1 MFWKCNDEKLR
12 SSFIKIFTHMSF
24 SQLKQVLRL
33 LFKEKRIT
41 IINIIGLSVSLAC
54 ALFMLLWVQH
64 ELSFDRFHEDFDR
77 LYRVEEDQYYS
88 NAEPYHV
95 NVTPFVSGPVWKDE
109 VPEIEEQCRLAFRG
123 GHLFTEGDNKF
134 FEDGIVVVDSSFF
147 DMFTFEFKYGNK
159 EGVLR
164 EPNTMVMVEE
174 VATKFFGDADPVGRT
189 IQVNQDLIFTIS
201 AVIENP
207 PSNSIM
213 GFKILFPWNY
223 LSLEDRNND
232 NWGSNS
238 IMTCVKLQEGAV
250 DTLVNRK
257 ITEVTNIYKENNTI
271 DYMVAPFSKIHLHS
285 YFGFGRSPGAIL
297 YVYIF
302 GAIAFFV
309 LLIACINFM
318 NLSTARSSIR
328 AKEIGL
334 RKVNGASRM
343 HLVRQYLAESFVQ
356 TLISVV
362 MGFLLVLAL
371 LNKFNQ
377 ISGKDIE
384 PAGLFALQFLLGTL
398 AVLVL
403 TTLLAGSYPALYLSA
418 LKPLRAIREQT
429 DQRTGSGLLRKILVV
444 FQFTLAVILI
454 TGAMVA
460 TRQLTYMRSADLGY
474 NKHNLVHINLR
485 GNLNQ
490 EYETLKQT
498 FMEHPGVLNA
508 TASMQAPYRIGS
520 NSSGINWEGKD
531 PEQDVLVSFTGVHH
545 NFTESMG
552 ITLRSGRDFSE
563 DYPSDMYDMD
573 TLANWIINATLAD
586 IIGKEEIVGMN
597 LTFMGIQGQ
606 IVGVMED
613 YHFKPLGNEIEPMAL
628 APLPVEM
635 LMHMV
640 VRLAPDKPQEALSFM
655 QEKWEEILPQYPF
668 DYTYVD
674 EAIDNM
680 YRGEERMS
688 ILLKIFTV
696 VAMIIAALG
705 LFALASFTAQ
715 RRTKEIGIR
724 KSMGALEHQITLMM
738 IRDFS
743 LYVLISLVIALPAVW
758 FIANRW
764 LKEFS
769 FRIELKPDLFI
780 YTALV
785 TTIVAILTVL
795 YHAFRSA
802 RLNPVLALRY
812 E

>member
-1 MFWKCNDEKLR
+1 MASNK
-12 SSFIKIFTHMSF
+12 
-24 SQLKQVLRL
+24 LKQSLRI
-33 LFKEKRIT
+33 LFKERRIT
-41 IINIIGLSVSLAC
+41 LINIAGLSISLTC

-64 ELSFDRFHEDFDR
+64 ELSYDRFHTDFEQ

-109 VPEIEEQCRLAFRG
+109 VPEIEEQCRLSFRG
-123 GHLFTEGDNKF
+123 GHLFTEGENKF

-147 DMFTFEFKYGNK
+147 DMFTFEFKFGNK
-159 EGVLR
+159 HSVLR
-164 EPNTMVMVEE
+164 EPNTMVITEE
-174 VATKFFGDADPVGRT
+174 LSTKYFGDADPVGRT
-189 IQVNQDLIFTIS
+189 IEVNQDLIFTVS
-201 AVIENP
+201 GVVNDP

-213 GFKILFPWNY
+213 GFKVLFPWNY

-232 NWGSNS
+232 SWGSNS

-250 DTLVNRK
+250 DSVVNRK

-271 DYMVAPFSKIHLHS
+271 DYMVAPFSKIHLYS
-285 YFGFGRSPGAIL
+285 YFGFGRSPGAIM

-343 HLVRQYLAESFVQ
+343 HLVRQYLTESFVQ

-362 MGFLLVLAL
+362 VAFLLVLAL
-371 LNKFNQ
+371 LNKFNH

-384 PAGLFALQFLLGTL
+384 PAGLFAIQFLLGIL
-398 AVLVL
+398 GVLVI

-418 LKPLRAIREQT
+418 LRPVRAIREQS

-444 FQFTLAVILI
+444 FQFSLAVILI
-454 TGAMVA
+454 TGALVA
-460 TRQLTYMRSADLGY
+460 TRQLTFMRGAELGY
-474 NKHNLVHINLR
+474 NKHNLLHIPLR

-490 EYETLKQT
+490 EYETLKQS

-520 NSSGINWEGKD
+520 NSSGIDWEGKD
-531 PEQDVLVSFTGVHH
+531 PELDVLVSYTGVHY
-545 NFTESMG
+545 NFIETMG
-552 ITLRSGRDFSE
+552 ITLQGGRDFS
-563 DYPSDMYDMD
+563 DSFPGDMYHSD
-573 TLANWIINATLAD
+573 TLVNFIINTTLAD
-586 IIGKEEIVGMN
+586 IIGKEETVGMD
-597 LTFMGIQGQ
+597 LSFMGLHGQ
-606 IVGVMED
+606 VVGVMED

-628 APLPVEM
+628 APLPLEM

-640 VRLAPDKPQEALSFM
+640 VRLAPEQAQQALAFIN
-655 QEKWEEILPQYPF
+655 EKWEEMLPQYPF
-668 DYTYVD
+668 DYTYVE

-680 YRGEERMS
+680 YRGEEKMA

-696 VAMIIAALG
+696 VAMIIASLG

-715 RRTKEIGIR
+715 RRIKEIGIR
-724 KSMGALEHQITLMM
+724 KSMGAMEGQITLMM
-738 IRDFS
+738 IKDFS
-743 LYVLISLVIALPAVW
+743 LYVLISLLIALPAVW

-769 FRIELKPDLFI
+769 YRIELKPDLFVL
-780 YTALV
+780 TALV
-785 TTIVAILTVL
+785 TATVAILTVL
-795 YHAFRSA
+795 YHAFRTA
-802 RLNPVLALRY
+802 RINPVLALRY

>member
-1 MFWKCNDEKLR
+1 
-12 SSFIKIFTHMSF
+12 MSLNN
-24 SQLKQVLRL
+24 LKRLLRL
-33 LFKEKRIT
+33 LFKERRIT
-41 IINIIGLSVSLAC
+41 IINITGLSVSLAC

-64 ELSFDRFHEDFDR
+64 ELSYDRFHTNFDR

-109 VPEIEEQCRLAFRG
+109 VPEIEEQCRLAYRG
-123 GHLFTEGDNKF
+123 GHLFTEGENKF
-134 FEDGIVVVDSSFF
+134 FEDGIVVTDSSFF
-147 DMFTFEFKYGNK
+147 DMFTFEFIFGNK

-164 EPNTMVMVEE
+164 EPNTMVITEE
-174 VATKFFGDADPVGRT
+174 LATKYFGDTDPVGRS
-189 IQVNQDLIFTIS
+189 IQVNQDLHFTVS
-201 AVIENP
+201 AVIEDP
-207 PSNSIM
+207 PSNTIL
-213 GFKILFPWNY
+213 GFKVLFPWNY
-223 LSLEDRNND
+223 LSLEDRNSD
-232 NWGSNS
+232 SWGTNS
-238 IMTCVKLQEGAV
+238 IQTLVKLQEGAV
-250 DTLVNRK
+250 DSIVSRK
-257 ITEVTNIYKENNTI
+257 ITEVTNIYKEDNTI
-271 DYMVAPFSKIHLHS
+271 DYMVAPFSRIHLHS
-285 YFGFGRSPGAIL
+285 YFGFGRSPGAIM

-343 HLVRQYLAESFVQ
+343 HLVRQYLTESFVQ

-362 MGFLLVLAL
+362 VAFLLVLAL
-371 LNKFNQ
+371 LNKFNH

-384 PAGLFALQFLLGTL
+384 HAGLFSFQFLLGIL
-398 AVLVL
+398 GVLVV

-418 LKPLRAIREQT
+418 LRPVRAIREQT

-460 TRQLTYMRSADLGY
+460 TRQLTFMRSADLGY
-474 NKHNLVHINLR
+474 NKHNLLHIALR

-490 EYETLKQT
+490 EYETLKQN

-508 TASMQAPYRIGS
+508 TASMQPPYRIGS
-520 NSSGINWEGKD
+520 NSSGIDWEGKD

-545 NFTESMG
+545 DFIETMG
-552 ITLRSGRDFSE
+552 ITLRGGRDFTE
-563 DYPSDMYDMD
+563 DYPADMYNND

-586 IIGKEEIVGMN
+586 IIGKEEIVGMR

-606 IVGVMED
+606 VVGLMED
-613 YHFKPLGNEIEPMAL
+613 YHFKPLGDEIEPMAL

-635 LMHMV
+635 LQHMV
-640 VRLAPDKPQEALSFM
+640 VRLAPEEPREALVFM
-655 QEKWEEILPQYPF
+655 QEKWEEMLPQYPF
-668 DYTYVD
+668 DYTYVE

-696 VAMIIAALG
+696 VAMIIASLG

-724 KSMGALEHQITLMM
+724 KSMGAQEGQITLMM

-743 LYVLISLVIALPAVW
+743 LYILISLVIALPAVW
-758 FIANRW
+758 FIARSW
-764 LKEFS
+764 LSQFS

-780 YTALV
+780 LTALV
-785 TTIVAILTVL
+785 TATVAVLTVL
-795 YHAFRSA
+795 YHSFRTA
-802 RLNPVLALRY
+802 RTNPVFALRY

>member
-1 MFWKCNDEKLR
+1 MTFN
-12 SSFIKIFTHMSF
+12 F
-24 SQLKQVLRL
+24 LKQTFRL

-64 ELSFDRFHEDFDR
+64 ELSYDKFHADYEQ

-95 NVTPFVSGPVWKDE
+95 NVTPWPSGPVWKEE
-109 VPEIEEQCRLAFRG
+109 VPEIEEQCRLAFQG
-123 GHLFTEGDNKF
+123 GHLFTEGENKF
-134 FEDGIVVVDSSFF
+134 FEDGILVVDSSFF
-147 DMFTFEFKYGNK
+147 DMLTYHFIYGNK

-164 EPNTMVMVEE
+164 EPNTMVITEE
-174 VATKFFGDADPVGRT
+174 LAIKYFGDTNPVGRS
-189 IQVNQDLIFTIS
+189 IQVNQDLQFTIS

-207 PSNSIM
+207 PSNSILN
-213 GFKILFPWNY
+213 FKVLFPWSYVVSNGNY
-223 LSLEDRNND
+223 NES
-232 NWGSNS
+232 WGNNS
-238 IMTCVKLQEGAV
+238 IMTLVKLQESAV
-250 DTLVNRK
+250 DSIVNRK
-257 ITEVTNIYKENNTI
+257 ITEVTNIYKENNTV
-271 DYMVAPFSKIHLHS
+271 DFSVAPFSKIHLHS

-318 NLSTARSSIR
+318 NLATARSSIR

-334 RKVNGASRM
+334 RKVNGASRWQ
-343 HLVRQYLAESFVQ
+343 LIRQYLNESFVQ

-362 MGFLLVLAL
+362 VAFLLVLAL
-371 LNKFNQ
+371 LSKFNH

-384 PAGLFALQFLLGTL
+384 SARLFSAPFLLGIL
-398 AVLVL
+398 GVLVV

-418 LKPLRAIREQT
+418 LRPVRAIREQT

-460 TRQLTYMRSADLGY
+460 TRQLTYMRNADLGY
-474 NKHNLVHINLR
+474 KKQNLVHIPLR

-498 FMEHPGVLNA
+498 FMEYPGVLNA
-508 TASMQAPYRIGS
+508 TASIQPPYRIGS

-531 PEQDVLVSFTGVHH
+531 PELDVLVSFTGVHY
-545 NFTESMG
+545 NFTETMG
-552 ITLRSGRDFSE
+552 ITLSSGRDFS
-563 DYPSDMYDMD
+563 DAYPGDMYHND
-573 TLANWIINATLAD
+573 TLANFIINTTLAN
-586 IIGKEEIVGMN
+586 IINKEEIVGME
-597 LTFMGIQGQ
+597 LTFMGIHGQ
-606 IVGVMED
+606 IVGLMED
-613 YHFKPLGNEIEPMAL
+613 YHFKPLGDEIEPMAL
-628 APLPVEM
+628 APLPAET
-635 LMHMV
+635 LGHMV
-640 VRLAPDKPQEALSFM
+640 VRLAPEQDRESLAYM
-655 QEKWEEILPQYPF
+655 QEKWEEMLPQYPF
-668 DYTYVD
+668 DYTYVE

-680 YRGEERMS
+680 YRGEERMA
-688 ILLKIFTV
+688 ILLKIFMV
-696 VAMIIAALG
+696 VAMVIASLG

-724 KSMGALEHQITLMM
+724 KSMGAMEHQITLMM

-758 FIANRW
+758 FIASRW

-780 YTALV
+780 LTALA
-785 TTIVAILTVL
+785 TTLVAILTVL
-795 YHAFRSA
+795 YHAFHSA
-802 RLNPVLALRY
+802 RTNPVEALHY

>member
-1 MFWKCNDEKLR
+1 MTL
-12 SSFIKIFTHMSF
+12 SP
-24 SQLKQVLRL
+24 LKQVLRL

-41 IINIIGLSVSLAC
+41 IINIVGLSVSLAC

-123 GHLFTEGDNKF
+123 GHLFTEGENKF

-147 DMFTFEFKYGNK
+147 EMFTYDFKYGNK
-159 EGVLR
+159 EGSLR
-164 EPNTMVMVEE
+164 EPNTMVITEE
-174 VATKFFGDADPVGRT
+174 LATKYFGDADPVGRT
-189 IQVNQDLIFTIS
+189 IQVNQDLIFTVS
-201 AVIENP
+201 AVIEDP
-207 PSNSIM
+207 PSNTIL
-213 GFKILFPWNY
+213 GFKVLFPWNY
-223 LSLEDRNND
+223 LSLEDRND
-232 NWGSNS
+232 DSWGSNS

-250 DTLVNRK
+250 DSIVTRK
-257 ITEVTNIYKENNTI
+257 ITEVTNIYKEDNTI
-271 DYMVAPFSKIHLHS
+271 DYMVAPFSKIHLYS

-334 RKVNGASRM
+334 RKVNGASRL
-343 HLVRQYLAESFVQ
+343 HLVRQYLTESFVQ

-362 MGFLLVLAL
+362 VAFLLVLAL
-371 LNKFNQ
+371 LNKFNH
-377 ISGKDIE
+377 IAGKDIE
-384 PAGLFALQFLLGTL
+384 PSGLFGLQFLLGIL
-398 AVLVL
+398 GVLVV

-418 LKPLRAIREQT
+418 LKPVRAIREQN

-474 NKHNLVHINLR
+474 NKYNLVHIPLR

-490 EYETLKQT
+490 EYEMLKQT
-498 FMEHPGVLNA
+498 FKEYPGVLNA

-520 NSSGINWEGKD
+520 NSSGIDWEGKD
-531 PEQDVLVSFTGVHH
+531 PDLDVLVSFTGVHY
-545 NFTESMG
+545 NFTETMG
-552 ITLRSGRDFSE
+552 ITLRGGRDFTE
-563 DYPSDMYDMD
+563 DFPSDMLSFSD
-573 TLANWIINATLAD
+573 TSSNWIINATLAD
-586 IIGKEEIVGMN
+586 IIGKEEIVGMD
-597 LTFMGIQGQ
+597 LTFMGIHGQ
-606 IVGVMED
+606 VVGLMED
-613 YHFKPLGNEIEPMAL
+613 YHFKPLGDEIEPMAL
-628 APLPVEM
+628 SPVPAEM
-635 LMHMV
+635 LMSMV
-640 VRLAPDKPQEALSFM
+640 VRLAPEQPQKALAFM
-655 QEKWEEILPQYPF
+655 QEKWEELLPQYPF
-668 DYTYVD
+668 DYTYVE
-674 EAIDNM
+674 EAVDNM

-696 VAMIIAALG
+696 VAMIIASLG

-724 KSMGALEHQITLMM
+724 KSMGAMEHQITWMM
-738 IRDFS
+738 LRDFS

-758 FIANRW
+758 FIATRW

-769 FRIELKPDLFI
+769 FRIDLKPDLFVW
-780 YTALV
+780 TALV
-785 TTIVAILTVL
+785 TTTVAILTVL

-802 RLNPVLALRY
+802 RTNPVLALRY

>member
-1 MFWKCNDEKLR
+1 MAPNK
-12 SSFIKIFTHMSF
+12 
-24 SQLKQVLRL
+24 LKQSLRI
-33 LFKEKRIT
+33 LFKERRIT
-41 IINIIGLSVSLAC
+41 LINIAGLSISLTC

-64 ELSFDRFHEDFDR
+64 ELSFDRFHTDYEQ

-109 VPEIEEQCRLAFRG
+109 VPEIDEQCRLAFQG
-123 GHLFTEGDNKF
+123 GHLFSEGENKF

-147 DMFTFEFKYGNK
+147 DMFTFEFKFGNK
-159 EGVLR
+159 HSVLR
-164 EPNTMVMVEE
+164 EPNTMVITEE
-174 VATKFFGDADPVGRT
+174 LSSKYFGDADPVGRT
-189 IQVNQDLIFTIS
+189 IQVNQDLLFTVS
-201 AVIENP
+201 GVIEES
-207 PSNSIM
+207 PSNTIM
-213 GFKILFPWNY
+213 GFKVLFPWNY

-232 NWGSNS
+232 TWSSNS

-250 DTLVNRK
+250 DSTVSRK
-257 ITEVTNIYKENNTI
+257 ITEVTNIYKEDNTI
-271 DYMVAPFSKIHLHS
+271 DYMVAPFSEIHLHS
-285 YFGFGRSPGAIL
+285 YFGFGRSPGAIM

-343 HLVRQYLAESFVQ
+343 HLVKQYMTESFVQ

-362 MGFLLVLAL
+362 VAFLLVLAL
-371 LNKFNQ
+371 LNKFNH

-384 PAGLFALQFLLGTL
+384 PAGLFAIQFLLGIL
-398 AVLVL
+398 GVLVV
-403 TTLLAGSYPALYLSA
+403 TTILAGSYPALYLSA
-418 LKPLRAIREQT
+418 LRPLRAIREQT

-444 FQFTLAVILI
+444 FQFSMAVILI
-454 TGAMVA
+454 TGALVA
-460 TRQLTYMRSADLGY
+460 TRQLTFMRSAELGY
-474 NKHNLVHINLR
+474 NKHNLLHIALR

-490 EYETLKQT
+490 EYETLKQS

-508 TASMQAPYRIGS
+508 TASIQAPYRIGS
-520 NSSGINWEGKD
+520 NSSGISWEGKD

-545 NFTESMG
+545 NFIETMG
-552 ITLRSGRDFSE
+552 ITLRGGRDFS
-563 DYPSDMYDMD
+563 DSFPGDMYHDD
-573 TLANWIINATLAD
+573 TLANWIINSTLAD
-586 IIGKEEIVGMN
+586 IIDKEETVGMN
-597 LTFMGIQGQ
+597 LTFMGIHGQ
-606 IVGVMED
+606 VVGVMED
-613 YHFKPLGNEIEPMAL
+613 YHFKPLGDEIEPMAL
-628 APLPVEM
+628 CPLPVEM

-640 VRLAPDKPQEALSFM
+640 VRLAPDQPQEALGFI
-655 QEKWEEILPQYPF
+655 QDKWEEILPQYPF
-668 DYTYVD
+668 DYTYVE

-680 YRGEERMS
+680 YQGEEKMA

-696 VAMIIAALG
+696 VAMIIASLG

-715 RRTKEIGIR
+715 RRIKEIGIR
-724 KSMGALEHQITLMM
+724 KSMGAMEGQITLMM
-738 IRDFS
+738 IKDFS

-769 FRIELKPDLFI
+769 FRIELKPDLFVL
-780 YTALV
+780 TALV
-785 TTIVAILTVL
+785 TATVAILTVL
-795 YHAFRSA
+795 YHAFRTA
-802 RLNPVLALRY
+802 RINPVLALRY

>member
-1 MFWKCNDEKLR
+1 MTFN
-12 SSFIKIFTHMSF
+12 F
-24 SQLKQVLRL
+24 LKQTFRL

-41 IINIIGLSVSLAC
+41 IINIIGLSISLAC

-64 ELSFDRFHEDFDR
+64 ELSFDKFHTDYER

-95 NVTPFVSGPVWKDE
+95 NVTPYVSGPVWKDE
-109 VPEIEEQCRLAFRG
+109 VPEIEEQCRLAFRS
-123 GHLFTEGDNKF
+123 GHLFTEGENKF

-147 DMFTFEFKYGNK
+147 DMFSFKFKYGNK
-159 EGVLR
+159 EGILR
-164 EPNTMVMVEE
+164 EPNTMVLTEE
-174 VATKFFGDADPVGRT
+174 VATKYFGDSDPVGRN
-189 IQVNQDLIFTIS
+189 IQVNQELQFTIS
-201 AVIENP
+201 AVIEDP
-207 PSNSIM
+207 PSNSIL
-213 GFKILFPWNY
+213 GFKVLFPWNY
-223 LSLEDRNND
+223 LSQEDRNND
-232 NWGSNS
+232 SWGSNS
-238 IMTCVKLQEGAV
+238 IQTIVKLQEGAV
-250 DTLVNRK
+250 DSTVNRK

-271 DYMVAPFSKIHLHS
+271 DFMVAPFSKIHLHS
-285 YFGFGRSPGAIL
+285 YFGFGKSPGAIL

-334 RKVNGASRM
+334 RKVNGASRWQ
-343 HLVRQYLAESFVQ
+343 LIRQYLNESFFQ

-362 MGFLLVLAL
+362 VAFLLVLAL
-371 LNKFNQ
+371 LSKFNH
-377 ISGKDIE
+377 ISGKEIE
-384 PAGLFALQFLLGTL
+384 PAGLFSAQFLLGIMG
-398 AVLVL
+398 VLVI

-418 LKPLRAIREQT
+418 LRPVRAIREQT

-460 TRQLTYMRSADLGY
+460 TRQLTYMRNAELGY
-474 NKHNLVHINLR
+474 NKYNLVHIPLR

-498 FMEHPGVLNA
+498 FMEHPGVLNT

-520 NSSGINWEGKD
+520 NSSGINWEGKN
-531 PEQDVLVSFTGVHH
+531 PELEVLVSFTGVHH
-545 NFTESMG
+545 NFTETMG
-552 ITLRSGRDFSE
+552 ITLRSGRDFS
-563 DYPSDMYDMD
+563 DAYPADMYNND
-573 TLANWIINATLAD
+573 TLANFIINATLAN
-586 IIGKEEIVGMN
+586 IIDKEEIVGMD
-597 LTFMGIQGQ
+597 LTFMGIHGQ

-613 YHFKPLGNEIEPMAL
+613 YHFKPLGDEIEPMAL
-628 APLPVEM
+628 APLPVET
-635 LMHMV
+635 LRHMV
-640 VRLAPDKPQEALSFM
+640 IRLAPEQPREALAFI
-655 QEKWEEILPQYPF
+655 QEKWEEMLPQYPF
-668 DYTYVD
+668 DYTYV
-674 EAIDNM
+674 EESIDNM
-680 YRGEERMS
+680 YRGEERMA

-696 VAMIIAALG
+696 VAMIIASLG

-724 KSMGALEHQITLMM
+724 KSMGAMEHQITLMM

-743 LYVLISLVIALPAVW
+743 LYVLISLLIALPAVW
-758 FIANRW
+758 FIASRW

-780 YTALV
+780 LTALA
-785 TTIVAILTVL
+785 TTLVAILTVL

-802 RLNPVLALRY
+802 RTNPVEALHY

>member
-1 MFWKCNDEKLR
+1 M
-12 SSFIKIFTHMSF
+12 
-24 SQLKQVLRL
+24 
-33 LFKEKRIT
+33 
-41 IINIIGLSVSLAC
+41 
-54 ALFMLLWVQH
+54 
-64 ELSFDRFHEDFDR
+64 
-77 LYRVEEDQYYS
+77 
-88 NAEPYHV
+88 
-95 NVTPFVSGPVWKDE
+95 
-109 VPEIEEQCRLAFRG
+109 AFRG
-123 GHLFTEGDNKF
+123 GLLFTEEENKF

-147 DMFTFEFKYGNK
+147 DMFTFDFKYGNK
-159 EGVLR
+159 DRVLR
-164 EPNTMVMVEE
+164 EPNTMVITEE
-174 VATKFFGDADPVGRT
+174 LATKYFGDTDPVGKT
-189 IQVNQDLIFTIS
+189 IQVDQDLIFTIS
-201 AVIENP
+201 GVIEDP
-207 PSNSIM
+207 PSNTIL
-213 GFKILFPWNY
+213 GFKVLFPWNY
-223 LSLEDRNND
+223 LTLEDRNND
-232 NWGSNS
+232 TWSSNS

-250 DTLVNRK
+250 DTIVNRK

-285 YFGFGRSPGAIL
+285 YFGFGKSPGAIL

-343 HLVRQYLAESFVQ
+343 HLVRQYLTESFVQ
-356 TLISVV
+356 TLLSVV
-362 MGFLLVLAL
+362 VAFLLVLAL
-371 LNKFNQ
+371 LNKFNH

-384 PAGLFALQFLLGTL
+384 PAELFAGQFLLGIL
-398 AVLVL
+398 GVLVV

-418 LKPLRAIREQT
+418 LRPLRAIREQT

-454 TGAMVA
+454 TGAMVV
-460 TRQLTYMRSADLGY
+460 TRQLTFMRNADLGY
-474 NKHNLVHINLR
+474 NKQNLVHIALQ

-490 EYETLKQT
+490 EYEILKET
-498 FMEHPGVLNA
+498 FGEHPGVLNA
-508 TASMQAPYRIGS
+508 TASMQPPYRIGS

-545 NFTESMG
+545 NFTETMG
-552 ITLRSGRDFSE
+552 ITLQSGRDFTG
-563 DYPSDMYDMD
+563 DFPSDMYNSD
-573 TLANWIINATLAD
+573 TLANWIINTTLAD
-586 IIGKEEIVGMN
+586 IIDKEEIVGMN
-597 LTFMGIQGQ
+597 LTFMGIHGQ
-606 IVGVMED
+606 VVGVMED
-613 YHFKPLGNEIEPMAL
+613 FHFKPLGDEIEPMAL
-628 APLPVEM
+628 APLPAEM
-635 LMHMV
+635 LQHMV
-640 VRLAPDKPQEALSFM
+640 VRLAANEPQKALTFM
-655 QEKWEEILPQYPF
+655 QEKWEEMLPQYPF
-668 DYTYVD
+668 EYTYVE

-680 YRGEERMS
+680 YRGEEKMA

-696 VAMIIAALG
+696 VAMIIASLG

-724 KSMGALEHQITLMM
+724 KSMGAMEHQITLMM

-743 LYVLISLVIALPAVW
+743 LYVLISLLIALPAVW

-769 FRIELKPDLFI
+769 FRIELKPDLFVL
-780 YTALV
+780 TALV
-785 TTIVAILTVL
+785 TTTVAILTVL

-802 RLNPVLALRY
+802 RTNPVLALRY

>member
-1 MFWKCNDEKLR
+1 MAPNK
-12 SSFIKIFTHMSF
+12 
-24 SQLKQVLRL
+24 LKQSLRI
-33 LFKEKRIT
+33 LFKERRIT
-41 IINIIGLSVSLAC
+41 LINIAGLSISLTC

-64 ELSFDRFHEDFDR
+64 ELSFDRFHTDYEQ

-123 GHLFTEGDNKF
+123 GHLFTEGENKF

-147 DMFTFEFKYGNK
+147 DMFTFEFKFGNK
-159 EGVLR
+159 HSVLR
-164 EPNTMVMVEE
+164 EPNTMVITEE
-174 VATKFFGDADPVGRT
+174 LSTKYFGDADPVGRT
-189 IQVNQDLIFTIS
+189 IQVNQDLLFTVS
-201 AVIENP
+201 GVIEDP
-207 PSNSIM
+207 PSNTIM
-213 GFKILFPWNY
+213 GFKVLFPWNY

-232 NWGSNS
+232 SWGSNS

-250 DTLVNRK
+250 DSIVSRK
-257 ITEVTNIYKENNTI
+257 ITEVTNIYKEDNTI
-271 DYMVAPFSKIHLHS
+271 DYMVAPFSEIHLHS
-285 YFGFGRSPGAIL
+285 YFGFGRSPGAIM

-343 HLVRQYLAESFVQ
+343 HLVKQYLTESFVQ

-362 MGFLLVLAL
+362 VAFLLVLAL
-371 LNKFNQ
+371 LNKFNH

-384 PAGLFALQFLLGTL
+384 PAGLLSIQFLLGIL
-398 AVLVL
+398 GVLVI

-418 LKPLRAIREQT
+418 LRPLRAIREQT

-444 FQFTLAVILI
+444 FQFSLAVILI
-454 TGAMVA
+454 TGALVA
-460 TRQLTYMRSADLGY
+460 TRQLTFMRSAELGY
-474 NKHNLVHINLR
+474 NKHNLLHIPLR

-490 EYETLKQT
+490 EYETLKQS

-508 TASMQAPYRIGS
+508 TASIQAPYRIGS
-520 NSSGINWEGKD
+520 NSSGISWEGKD

-545 NFTESMG
+545 NFIETMG
-552 ITLRSGRDFSE
+552 ISLRGGRDFS
-563 DYPSDMYDMD
+563 DSFPGDMYHDD
-573 TLANWIINATLAD
+573 TLANFIINTTLAD
-586 IIGKEEIVGMN
+586 IIGKEETVGMD
-597 LTFMGIQGQ
+597 LTFMGIHGQ
-606 IVGVMED
+606 VMGVMED
-613 YHFKPLGNEIEPMAL
+613 YHFKPLGDEIEPMAL
-628 APLPVEM
+628 ALLPVEM

-640 VRLAPDKPQEALSFM
+640 VRLAPDQPQEALGFI
-655 QEKWEEILPQYPF
+655 QDKWEEILPQYPF
-668 DYTYVD
+668 DYTYVE

-680 YRGEERMS
+680 YRGEEKMA

-696 VAMIIAALG
+696 VAMIIASLG

-715 RRTKEIGIR
+715 RRIKEIGIR
-724 KSMGALEHQITLMM
+724 KSMGAMEGQITLMM
-738 IRDFS
+738 IKDFS

-769 FRIELKPDLFI
+769 FRIELKPDLFVL
-780 YTALV
+780 TALV
-785 TTIVAILTVL
+785 TATVAILTVL
-795 YHAFRSA
+795 YHAFRTA
-802 RLNPVLALRY
+802 RINPVLALRY